1 MTSRVVAGAMTTA
14 DGSGTVA
21 PVRIRRLAISGT
33 GSLGGVA
40 DWLEPTRFIRGGII
54 LLISLQMVGPTR
66 SAVAKE
72 PRQYPRSSSSMAA
85 QPVAI
90 FLMRGGSRAW
100 RLLISELVRL
110 SAATTQEPARAG
122 SALGRVSS
130 VDSPTRTAS
139 RRMAARLRMG
149 LTFHRGLGAKPRPIV
164 RQRDCGFPPA

>member
-1 MTSRVVAGAMTTA
+1 MIIA

-33 GSLGGVA
+33 GSPGGVA
-40 DWLEPTRFIRGGII
+40 DWLEPTTSIPRGSI
-54 LLISLQMVGPTR
+54 LLISLRMVGPTR

-72 PRQYPRSSSSMAA
+72 PRQSPRSTSSMAA

-90 FLMRGGSRAW
+90 FLMRGGSHAW
-100 RLLISELVRL
+100 RLLINELVRL

-130 VDSPTRTAS
+130 VGLPPELHHARWRQAS
-139 RRMAARLRMG
+139 
-149 LTFHRGLGAKPRPIV
+149 
-164 RQRDCGFPPA
+164 